1 MNFKGLTTAFTASAL
16 ALSLAFTS
24 VNPVNE
30 PIEAQASEQQ
40 EAYSA
45 TKFVYSYDGSLN
57 VRKAA
62 NVKSAKVQTLKNGK
76 KVRLTA
82 KKVIGNTTWVYG
94 TANGKKGWM
103 NASYLTETKK
113 VSADTS
119 NIISYGE
126 RFLGTPYVWGG
137 TRPGGFDCSGFTGYV
152 YQNTLGKSLPRT
164 SGAQY
169 SASKKISKD
178 AAQPGDLVFFSGNG
192 RSITHVAIYAGN
204 NRLLHAAGKQ
214 VKYSNLYDGYW
225 NKRIVGFG
233 TFR

>member
-1 MNFKGLTTAFTASAL
+1 MNFKGLTTAVTASAL

-30 PIEAQASEQQ
+30 PIQAQASEQQ
-40 EAYSA
+40 EDYSA
-45 TKFVYSYDGSLN
+45 TKYVYSYDGSLN
-57 VRKAA
+57 MRKSA

-76 KVRLTA
+76 KVNLTA
-82 KKVIGNTTWVYG
+82 KKVVGKTTWVYG
-94 TANGKKGWM
+94 TANGKSGWV
-103 NASYLTETKK
+103 NASYLTTTKK
-113 VSADTS
+113 VSADLS
-119 NIISYGE
+119 EVISYGE
-126 RFLGTPYVWGG
+126 KFLGTPYVWGG
-137 TRPGGFDCSGFTGYV
+137 TTPSGFDCSGYTSYV
-152 YQNTLGKSLPRT
+152 YKNVLGKSLPRT

-169 SASKKISKD
+169 AASKQISKD
-178 AAQPGDLVFFSGNG
+178 AAEVGDLVFFSGNG

>member
-1 MNFKGLTTAFTASAL
+1 MNFKGLTTAVTASAL

-30 PIEAQASEQQ
+30 PIQAQASEQQ
-40 EAYSA
+40 EEYSA
-45 TKFVYSYDGSLN
+45 TKYVYSYDGSLN
-57 VRKAA
+57 MRKSA
-62 NVKSAKVQTLKNGK
+62 NVKSAKVQSLKNGK
-76 KVRLTA
+76 KVKLTA
-82 KKVIGNTTWVYG
+82 KKEVGKTTWVYG
-94 TANGKKGWM
+94 TANGKSGWM
-103 NASYLTETKK
+103 NASYLTTTKK
-113 VSADTS
+113 VSAD
-119 NIISYGE
+119 ISEVIGYGE
-126 RFLGTPYVWGG
+126 KFLGTPYVWGG
-137 TRPGGFDCSGFTGYV
+137 TTPSGFDCSGYTSYV
-152 YQNTLGKSLPRT
+152 YKNTLGKSIPRT

-178 AAQPGDLVFFSGNG
+178 AAEVGDLVFFSGNG

>member
-1 MNFKGLTTAFTASAL
+1 MNFKGLTTAVTASAL

-30 PIEAQASEQQ
+30 PIQAQASEQQ
-40 EAYSA
+40 EDYSA
-45 TKFVYSYDGSLN
+45 TKYVYSYDGSLN
-57 VRKAA
+57 MRKSA

-76 KVRLTA
+76 KVNITA
-82 KKVIGNTTWVYG
+82 KKVVGKTTWVYG
-94 TANGKKGWM
+94 TANGKSGWV
-103 NASYLTETKK
+103 NASYLTTTKK
-113 VSADTS
+113 VSADLS
-119 NIISYGE
+119 EVISYGE
-126 RFLGTPYVWGG
+126 KFLGTPYVWGG
-137 TRPGGFDCSGFTGYV
+137 TTPSGFDCSGYTSYV
-152 YQNTLGKSLPRT
+152 YKNVLGKSLPRT

-169 SASKKISKD
+169 AASEKISKD
-178 AAQPGDLVFFSGNG
+178 AAEVGDLVFFSGNG